1 MLELPERI
9 LQELQAA
16 GKSGELRSNLLA
28 QQLRTDHQKI
38 VGAVKSLE
46 SLDNVICT
54 RLETLKRWELT
65 GESSKCSFET
75 VSHLMSEQPC
85 PE

>member
-16 GKSGELRSNLLA
+16 GTSGELRSNLLA
-28 QQLRTDHQKI
+28 QELRTDHQKI

-65 GESSKCSFET
+65 GESIKCSFET
-75 VSHLMSEQPC
+75 VS
-85 PE
+85 